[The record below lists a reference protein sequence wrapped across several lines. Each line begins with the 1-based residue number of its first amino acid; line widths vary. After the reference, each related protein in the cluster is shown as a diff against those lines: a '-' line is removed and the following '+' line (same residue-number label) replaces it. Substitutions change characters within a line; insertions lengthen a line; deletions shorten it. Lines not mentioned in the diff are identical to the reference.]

1 MSKRLR
7 LLFSPEDLKV
17 LAQQRFEHPDPRVQQ
32 RFEVLWLIR
41 QKVTHHKAAKLAGVS
56 RATAKRNVAIYRE
69 GGVAALR
76 QFHWCVLVKF
86 LAKSLNIELLF
97 LPSYSPNLNLIERLW
112 KFTKKKVLY
121 GRFYDT
127 FAAFCGAIDGCLG
140 KIEIDHRKELK
151 SLMTHKFQTFRN
163 ASFLAA

>member
-1 MSKRLR
+1 M
-7 LLFSPEDLKV
+7 
-17 LAQQRFEHPDPRVQQ
+17 QQRLV
-32 RFEVLWLIR
+32 VLCWIR

-69 GGVAALR
+69 GGVAAL
-76 QFHWCVLVKF
+76 QQWNWCVFVKF

-112 KFTKKKVLY
+112 KFTKKMVLY
-121 GRFYDT
+121 GRYYDT
-127 FAAFCGAIDGCLG
+127 FTTFCGEIDAFPG
-140 KIEIDHRKELK
+140 KIEIDHGKELK
-151 SLMTHKFQTFRN
+151 SLMIHNFQTFRN